1 MSTQTCIARECM
13 NWMIDGTITYAL
25 AEAAQTAM
33 VLRTFMMIDH
43 NCIIRWDYIW
53 GIRRPL
59 IGRRKKSGL
68 EELNEWEL
76 NE

>member
-1 MSTQTCIARECM
+1 MSTQTCIAREWM

-33 VLRTFMMIDH
+33 VLRTFMMI
-43 NCIIRWDYIW
+43 NQSCIVRWEYVR
-53 GIRRPL
+53 GIRRPS

-68 EELNEWEL
+68 EELNE
-76 NE
+76 